1 MDKLDHLIHELDKA
15 RERMRAIVDKIDVER
30 EIYPGW
36 TIKHVL
42 AHVTGWDDAAIASLC
57 AHAGG
62 DEPATPAVRGVDHYN
77 AESVATREAL
87 DFGRIVAEWEQA
99 RDQLKQ
105 TIRALPPEKL
115 DEEMILPWGGQSRV
129 APFIQVFIDHEHEHA
144 DEIAKLLQQ

>member
-1 MDKLDHLIHELDKA
+1 MDECERLIRELDEA
-15 RERMRAIVDKIDVER
+15 RAHMRAVVDKIDVER

-36 TIKHVL
+36 TIRHVL
-42 AHVTGWDDAAIASLC
+42 AHVTGWDDAAIASLR

-62 DEPATPAVRGVDHYN
+62 NEPATPAVRGIDHYN

-87 DFGRIVAEWEQA
+87 DFERVVAEWEQA

-115 DEEMILPWGGQSRV
+115 DEEMILPWGGQSKV
-129 APFIQVFIDHEHEHA
+129 VPFIRVFINHEHEHA
-144 DEIAKLLQQ
+144 DEITELMQQ